1 MFSLIVGFA
10 GPDDHGGHV
19 PVLRSRFLEYT
30 ETELEVHYRGM
41 NPDAVRR
48 LMEFPAVIMHEGDDA
63 PAGVFRIENIRE
75 TDREY
80 VLQVSPWQGI
90 DVLAGGIVQRLAM
103 ELGIKQYE
111 FSRTHWALKDVDLVR
126 VLQSND
132 LVAPTSISSH
142 AQEPS
147 AQVASKEVFV
157 VHGHDDEAKN
167 EVRAYLEG
175 LGLIPIILHMQASS
189 GMTIIEK
196 IDHYSNVGHA
206 VVLYTECDLG
216 AKRNSANF
224 SWRARQNVV
233 FEHGYLIGKL
243 GRSRVT
249 ALVKGNVEVPN
260 DVSGVVY
267 VPMGASDQWKT
278 GLLNELKA
286 TGYELS

>member
-1 MFSLIVGFA
+1 
-10 GPDDHGGHV
+10 
-19 PVLRSRFLEYT
+19 
-30 ETELEVHYRGM
+30 
-41 NPDAVRR
+41 
-48 LMEFPAVIMHEGDDA
+48 
-63 PAGVFRIENIRE
+63 
-75 TDREY
+75 
-80 VLQVSPWQGI
+80 
-90 DVLAGGIVQRLAM
+90 M

-111 FSRTHWALKDVDLVR
+111 FSRTHWALKDVDLIR
-126 VLQSND
+126 VLQSNGLD
-132 LVAPTSISSH
+132 APTSISSD
-142 AQEPS
+142 AQKPS
-147 AQVASKEVFV
+147 AQAASKEVFV

-167 EVRAYLEG
+167 EVRVYLES

-224 SWRARQNVV
+224 SWRARQNIV

-260 DVSGVVY
+260 DISGVVY

-286 TGYELS
+286 TGYLITQMTPRPPPQASRVVHRYHSGHGAQCHSVPEGSFRTRVPEALRDGSPV